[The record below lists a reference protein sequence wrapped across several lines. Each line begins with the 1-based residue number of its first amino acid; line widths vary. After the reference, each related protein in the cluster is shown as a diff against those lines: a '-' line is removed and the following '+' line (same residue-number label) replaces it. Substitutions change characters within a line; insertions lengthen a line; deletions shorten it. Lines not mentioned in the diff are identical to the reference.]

1 MDKAAIIFA
10 RNIGHQTANDTTETD
25 AVIQQIFGKAGI
37 QKNLRSV
44 FRLLHHADI
53 TRKRKLW

>member
-10 RNIGHQTANDTTETD
+10 KNIGHQTANDTIQTD
-25 AVIQQIFGKAGI
+25 AVNQQIFGKVGI
-37 QKNLRSV
+37 QKNLRLV